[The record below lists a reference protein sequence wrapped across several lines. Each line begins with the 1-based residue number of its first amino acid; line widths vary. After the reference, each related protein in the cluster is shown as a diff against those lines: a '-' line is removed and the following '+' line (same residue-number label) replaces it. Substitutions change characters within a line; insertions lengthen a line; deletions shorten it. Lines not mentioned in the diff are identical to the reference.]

1 MRIPTVHD
9 QRAPRLG
16 TWSFLAAACLATV
29 TTVNAQ
35 TISIPV
41 PAPATSVAVLVE
53 FQGEPAARSYAQSRQ
68 MAQKAASGNAR
79 VDAAALKAV
88 TVKSA
93 RDQIARNEQEQEAF
107 EAVLAERLGAARG
120 GPARPEVIYRATKAL
135 NGIAYRV
142 DPSMVESLRAMPGV
156 KRVRVMELEY
166 PSLSRSVPALGTPQ
180 AWAGVNP
187 LGVTGQGVRLGII
200 DTGVDYQHATFGGS
214 GLQADYE
221 ANNRTVAP
229 DAFFPNLRVVGGTDL
244 AGSAYNGNNL
254 AVPDPDPMDCNGHG
268 THVASIAAGGGVNA
282 NGTPYSGPY
291 DASTPSANM
300 RLGPGMAP
308 EASIYAIRVFGCTGG
323 TNLVAQGIE
332 WALDPDRDG
341 DLSDHLDV
349 VNMSLGSSFGRLTSE
364 SAEAADNAA
373 SMGIVMVLSAGNDGD
388 TYTIGGSPASASQG
402 LSVAAVGHD
411 VRLEV
416 HSPASIAGQFSVAET
431 SMVDANGFM
440 TPVFGQTGDVVLA
453 TDAPNAAG
461 PTTTDGCSA
470 YTNAAAVSG
479 KIAMVDRGTCQFSLK
494 YQWARAAGAIGLIV
508 VNNVAGAPTPLGG
521 GPIPGIASI
530 PVLSITQSDGNS
542 IKSSLAANEVVH
554 VTFGVGGFLSASFTS
569 RGPRSGLDGVKPDI
583 AAPGV
588 AISAAKSGV
597 ASGAYAAGSQ
607 NVSMSGTSMAA
618 PHVAGM
624 MALLKQRFPA
634 SSVAE
639 LKAMAM
645 NTALHDAFDTSTQ
658 RNRAGVDL
666 IGAGVID
673 PVRALQNTV
682 TAVNED
688 EPEAVSLAFFGE
700 VVGSDTRT
708 KRLRLTNHGSTDQTF
723 ALGFDIA
730 NDAPGME
737 FLLPGGNTVTV
748 PAGGSVSVEVRVRS
762 TAAQMNHVR
771 DATAA
776 ETQIG
781 GGLESFGSRDRF
793 YLTNKSG
800 YVTLSQGGQ
809 VSVRTPIYA
818 ALRPASVMA
827 ASNAIVTNGASTGS
841 LSLALTGQDLCTGTL
856 VSGSACN
863 GALPQTDTSLVTPFE
878 WQVDAPE
885 NTAIAPYANIK
896 QAGVAYDG
904 TNLLFGI
911 STWGDWSS
919 LNDVGINV
927 LIDADNDGVWDYGLL
942 STNLGA
948 LSRVLVGNNVSEIDA
963 FETALAYKDS
973 SGWVVGARPNYI
985 NGQAG
990 NQSNTVVFGSNAMFM
1005 SILPTE
1011 VGITPGTRFAYKIVT
1026 CSRYDPYCGVDSTR
1040 PRLDEAAGPYTWNI
1054 AEQGLDFG
1062 STGARTP
1069 DLNGGSL
1076 PLSWNQ
1082 THLATNKSLGAM
1094 LIHHHNVQGQRVQT
1108 LPVVNAMSTDL
1119 AIEQLITPVDPL
1131 QGQNVTLALTARNLG
1146 GYDAM
1151 GVNVQALLPAGM
1163 SYLSDNSGGAY
1174 NPNTGVWTVGA
1185 LANGASASLTVSA
1198 QASAVGALVM
1208 TSTISATETDL
1219 DNANNSVVTTLN
1231 VKVQPPVQTSTSFTL
1246 ANALVTASPV
1256 LSGSA
1261 ARFVLTLNN
1270 TGTVALQNAS
1280 IAALVDFVALKQA
1293 LAKSTSSQIS
1303 KQMAVWSPDVSVQ
1316 SGVASAG
1323 SFDSMTGVWT
1333 LPSLDAGASQTL
1345 TLTLSAPAVS
1355 GQLTLTTTA
1364 NAANASSATQS
1375 TVVQVSAPAGP
1386 GGPVDPSD
1394 PTEPTEPTEPVKAAV
1409 PVPTGST
1416 LMLMLLTLAFAGMGA
1431 AQLRARS
1438 KR

>member
-107 EAVLAERLGAARG
+107 EAALAERLGAARG
-120 GPARPEVIYRATKAL
+120 GPARPEVIYRVTKAL

-166 PSLSRSVPALGTPQ
+166 PNLSRSVPALGTSQ

-200 DTGVDYQHATFGGS
+200 DSGVDYQHATFGGT

-221 ANNRTVAP
+221 DNNLTDAP

-244 AGSAYNGNNL
+244 AGDGYDGGNSAL
-254 AVPDPDPMDCNGHG
+254 PDPDPMDCNGHG

-291 DASTPSANM
+291 DASTPSASM

-308 EASIYAIRVFGCTGG
+308 EASIYAIRVFGCKGG

-349 VNMSLGSSFGRLTSE
+349 VNLSLGSPFGRLTSE

-416 HSPASIAGQFSVAET
+416 HSPASLAGQYSAAET
-431 SMVDANGFM
+431 SMVDDNGFM
-440 TPVFGQTGDVVLA
+440 ILVSGQSGDVVLA
-453 TDAPNAAG
+453 TDAADIEG

-479 KIAMVDRGTCQFSLK
+479 KIAMVDRGSCQFSLK
-494 YQWARAAGAIGLIV
+494 YQMARAAGAIGLIIA
-508 VNNVAGAPTPLGG
+508 NNVAGAPTPIGG

-542 IKSSLAANEVVH
+542 IKSSLAANEVVN
-554 VTFGVGGFLSASFTS
+554 VSLGRIFTGASFSS
-569 RGPRSGLDGVKPDI
+569 RGPRAGLDGVKPDI

-588 AISAAKSGV
+588 AISAAKSG
-597 ASGAYAAGSQ
+597 AGSQ

-624 MALLKQRFPA
+624 MALLKQRFPG
-634 SSVAE
+634 SSVAD

-645 NTALHDAFDTSTQ
+645 NTALHDVFDTSAQ
-658 RNRAGVDL
+658 RNRFGVDL

-688 EPEAVSLAFFGE
+688 EPEAVGLAFFGE

-708 KRLRLTNHGSTDQTF
+708 KRLRLINHGSTDQTF
-723 ALGFDIA
+723 ALGLDIA

-748 PAGGSVSVEVRVRS
+748 PAGGSVSVEVQVRS

-776 ETQIG
+776 PAQGVGNTPFTSWG
-781 GGLESFGSRDRF
+781 VRYRS

-800 YVTLSQGGQ
+800 YITLSQGDE
-809 VSVRTPIYA
+809 VKVRAPVYA
-818 ALRPASVMA
+818 ALRPASVMK
-827 ASNAIVTNGASTGS
+827 ASTPIVTGGVNTGT
-841 LSLALTGQDLCTGTL
+841 LSLALTGQDVCTGTL
-856 VSGSACN
+856 VPGSTCT
-863 GALPQTDTSLVTPFE
+863 GALPATDTSLVTPFE
-878 WQVDAPE
+878 WQVDAPV
-885 NTAIAPYANIK
+885 NPAIVPYANIK
-896 QAGVAYDG
+896 QAGVSFDG
-904 TNLLFGI
+904 TQLLFGI
-911 STWGDWSS
+911 STWGDWGS
-919 LNDVGINV
+919 LNDVAVN
-927 LIDADNDGVWDYGLL
+927 LIIDGNNDGVWDYVVMSSNIG
-942 STNLGA
+942 SIASNLF
-948 LSRVLVGNNVSEIDA
+948 SQNVSEHDA
-963 FETALAYKDS
+963 FVTARYSLNAPPGQYGQVFMPS
-973 SGWVVGARPNYI
+973 TYI

-990 NQSNTVVFGSNAMFM
+990 NQSNTVVFGSNALFM
-1005 SILPTE
+1005 PVIPAQ
-1011 VGITPGTRFAYKIVT
+1011 VGITPGIRFAYKIVT
-1026 CSRYDPYCGVDSTR
+1026 CLGRQPLCSVSGFGTQ
-1040 PRLDEAAGPYTWNI
+1040 LDEAAGPYTWNT
-1054 AEQGLDFG
+1054 AAQGLDFG

-1108 LPVVNAMSTDL
+1108 LPVVNAMSADL
-1119 AIEQLITPVDPL
+1119 AVEQLITPVDPL

-1146 GYDAM
+1146 GYDAT

-1174 NPNTGVWTVGA
+1174 NPSTGVWTVGV

-1208 TSTISATETDL
+1208 TSTISATETDPAI
-1219 DNANNSVVTTLN
+1219 ANNSVATTLN

-1293 LAKSTSSQIS
+1293 LTKSTSSQIS

-1323 SFDSMTGVWT
+1323 SFDSVTGVWT

-1394 PTEPTEPTEPVKAAV
+1394 PTEPVKAAV